1 MDWLL
6 DLSSACLT
14 LSNNYKD
21 KWIMN
26 HYCSLIL
33 LKMRNYSQWVI
44 LGLASSNLTV
54 NYDHSITLFPLYF
67 LSTLTYYSTIINSFS
82 AKIFILTYDK
92 GDDMI
97 TEVQNRCFGTFHK
110 NIAVF
115 GVLEWHR
122 LIARKG
128 HLPSP
133 TNFVATKRCPG
144 KLVPL
149 ALPIRSQTWK
159 CEDSQPE
166 CIFSNRAKKRF

>member
-1 MDWLL
+1 
-6 DLSSACLT
+6 
-14 LSNNYKD
+14 
-21 KWIMN
+21 MN

-33 LKMRNYSQWVI
+33 WKMRNYSLWVI
-44 LGLASSNLTV
+44 MGLARSNLTV
-54 NYDHSITLFPLYF
+54 NYDHSITLFP
-67 LSTLTYYSTIINSFS
+67 STSSLPLVTNYSIIINSFF

-97 TEVQNRCFGTFHK
+97 TEVQNRCFGTFRK

-115 GVLEWHR
+115 EVLEWRR

-133 TNFVATKRCPG
+133 TNFVATKRCLD

-149 ALPIRSQTWK
+149 ALPIRSQT
-159 CEDSQPE
+159 
-166 CIFSNRAKKRF
+166 